1 VFSIFCFGYERWIS
15 LVMLADGAVTVGASV
30 LLVGKLG
37 LIGAPL
43 GALLGA
49 VAVGLPLNLKALGRE
64 IGVSIPG
71 QVKTLLPWLWRFAVL
86 AAAAVAVARRLAP
99 EGIIAVG
106 AAAAAA
112 GLAYGLLMLPLA
124 LRPPLGDYVRPQLAA
139 LWRRLGRSAPEGPAP

>member
-1 VFSIFCFGYERWIS
+1 
-15 LVMLADGAVTVGASV
+15 VTVGASV

-49 VAVGLPLNLKALGRE
+49 MAVGLPLNLKALGRE

-86 AAAAVAVARRLAP
+86 AAAAVAVARLLAP
-99 EGIIAVG
+99 EGIIVVA